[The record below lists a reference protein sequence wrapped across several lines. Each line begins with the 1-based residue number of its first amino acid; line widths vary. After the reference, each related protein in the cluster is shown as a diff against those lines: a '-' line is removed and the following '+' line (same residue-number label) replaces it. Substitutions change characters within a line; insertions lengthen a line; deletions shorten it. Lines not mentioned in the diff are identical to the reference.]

1 MDPQGQ
7 HESSTAVVKSTA
19 MVKSSRKRPV
29 YQFSRLDLNTD
40 LHTPPDNWLRDEP
53 QLSKTWV
60 TGECTQYSRYVLRC
74 GYCLW

>member
-1 MDPQGQ
+1 MADSKESVNAKGDGSETPDQP
-7 HESSTAVVKSTA
+7 ESSTADVKSTA

-29 YQFSRLDLNTD
+29 YQFSKLDLNTD

-60 TGECTQYSRYVLRC
+60 TGECT
-74 GYCLW
+74 